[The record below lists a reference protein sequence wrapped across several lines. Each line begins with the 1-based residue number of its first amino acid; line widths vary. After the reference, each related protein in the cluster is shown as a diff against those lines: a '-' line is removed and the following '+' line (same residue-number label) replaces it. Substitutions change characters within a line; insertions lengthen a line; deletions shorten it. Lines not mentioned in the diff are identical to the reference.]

1 MSTSRKANFPRM
13 ASKRALLT
21 HMTDDM
27 LSHANEVPEEEAT
40 DGLVLMI

>member
-1 MSTSRKANFPRM
+1 MSTSLKANLPGM
-13 ASKRALLT
+13 ASKRVLLT

-27 LSHANEVPEEEAT
+27 LSHANEVPGEKAT